1 MYGKAALALIQFPA
15 QRSRRGTEIPALH
28 GSGFCFVL
36 DCHLPVSTERVAR
49 GTPPAA
55 ALTAVTATSA
65 PPAAHPSTQRRAAL
79 QAANPSCPSDPSRQL
94 WLQPNPAE
102 EPRFRTG
109 LFSIHF

>member
-1 MYGKAALALIQFPA
+1 M
-15 QRSRRGTEIPALH
+15 
-28 GSGFCFVL
+28 
-36 DCHLPVSTERVAR
+36 STERVAR